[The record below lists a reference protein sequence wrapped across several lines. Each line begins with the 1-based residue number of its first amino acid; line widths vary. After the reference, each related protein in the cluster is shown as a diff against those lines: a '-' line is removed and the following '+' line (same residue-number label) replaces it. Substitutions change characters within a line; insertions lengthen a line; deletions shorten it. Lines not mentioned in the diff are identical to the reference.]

1 MPMTRAT
8 IGKVD
13 EKSDHIMSPK
23 IKMNAVGYNKT
34 LIDLFMY
41 NLFVHIIVF

>member
-1 MPMTRAT
+1 MSSPPPTPNNDVNMPMTKAT

-23 IKMNAVGYNKT
+23 FKM
-34 LIDLFMY
+34 
-41 NLFVHIIVF
+41 H